1 MSEFFSHYP
10 KTAYNIT
17 GEKEPTKLKVA
28 IDIMNRTK
36 IKDVLMNDIVQFLP
50 YSIPENERPD
60 VTADKFYG
68 SPKFT
73 WLLFAVNE
81 IHDPI
86 WDWPLGT
93 REFNSYIQNKYGSIS
108 AANQGIHHYERTLRH
123 RVEQKGEN
131 DPIPEYKIK
140 CDFETYRDLP
150 HDDRGIVYYW
160 DWEVKENEAKRDIK
174 ILKKQYASMIMAEHK
189 TKLL

>member
-108 AANQGIHHYERTLRH
+108 AASQGIHHYEITQQSGDTKVKINIGADNTDHSGATAVSNYEYEEELQN
-123 RVEQKGEN
+123 QK
-131 DPIPEYKIK
+131 
-140 CDFETYRDLP
+140 R
-150 HDDRGIVYYW
+150 R
-160 DWEVKENEAKRDIK
+160 IK
-174 ILKKQYASMIMAEHK
+174 IINSVYIPSIMAEFETRLK
-189 TKLL
+189 EGDV